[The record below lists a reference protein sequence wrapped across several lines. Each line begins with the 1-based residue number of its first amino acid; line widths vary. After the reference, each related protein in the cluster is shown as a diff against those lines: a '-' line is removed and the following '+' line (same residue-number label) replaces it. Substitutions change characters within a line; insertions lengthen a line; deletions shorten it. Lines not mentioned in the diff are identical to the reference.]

1 MTSNEIISDAMRQRF
16 QSLRVL
22 VIDDNKFSRSLVTTQ
37 LASYGIRGVA
47 ECGDGVEGLKL
58 LQQVPYDIV
67 LLDYEMMPL
76 NGAEFAR
83 LVRRDPSISSPEV
96 PIIMIS
102 GYSDVAHVREARD
115 AGINE
120 FLTKPVAAKTLYKR
134 IEYTLLHP
142 RPFVRTEKYI
152 GPMPREG
159 REPSSA
165 TPGGGAKASG
175 SGGR

>member
-1 MTSNEIISDAMRQRF
+1 MDATDSISDQMRERLQA
-16 QSLRVL
+16 LRVL
-22 VIDDNKFSRSLVTTQ
+22 VIDDNKFSRSLVATQ
-37 LASYGIRGVA
+37 LANYGIRSVS

-58 LQQVPYDIV
+58 MQQVAYDIV
-67 LLDYEMMPL
+67 LLDYEMTPL

-83 LVRRDPSISSPEV
+83 LVRRDPSITNPEV

-102 GYSDVAHVREARD
+102 GYSDLAHVRDARD

-142 RPFVRTEKYI
+142 RPFIRTDKYI
-152 GPMPREG
+152 GPMPREE
-159 REPSSA
+159 RSKTSPSEPK
-165 TPGGGAKASG
+165 TRRG
-175 SGGR
+175 SGTG

>member
-1 MTSNEIISDAMRQRF
+1 MRQRF
-16 QSLRVL
+16 QTLRVL
-22 VIDDNKFSRSLVTTQ
+22 VIDDNTFSRSVVTTQ
-37 LASYGIRGVA
+37 LANYGIRSVS

-58 LQQVPYDIV
+58 MQQITYDIV
-67 LLDYEMMPL
+67 LLDYEMTPL

-83 LVRRDPSISSPEV
+83 LVRRDPSITNPEV

-102 GYSDVAHVREARD
+102 GYSDLAHVREARN

-142 RPFVRTEKYI
+142 RPFIRTDKYI
-152 GPMPREG
+152 GPMPREE
-159 REPSSA
+159 RPKSSSSDPK
-165 TPGGGAKASG
+165 TTRG
-175 SGGR
+175 SGTG